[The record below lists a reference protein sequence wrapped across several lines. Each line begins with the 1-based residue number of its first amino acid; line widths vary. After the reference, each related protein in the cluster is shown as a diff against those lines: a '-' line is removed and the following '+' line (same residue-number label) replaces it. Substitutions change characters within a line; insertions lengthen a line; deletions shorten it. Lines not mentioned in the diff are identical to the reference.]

1 MLLLIVSKW
10 CICVLCSILTYMK
23 HICILTELPNIS
35 ILLLYKHTDITEKK
49 NHPSTNSPKSFWDW
63 VTNIPFRKCVFILIR
78 LHHTRTTDTIHLGR
92 LAAKNTAFINPIK
105 SGLIQTVA
113 FTAISITCYLLVPNT
128 PHDVTCHFP
137 MATHFGYCQLNFWT
151 KLANL
156 SFPRCHTQAR
166 MHNILSCVLPLNSTA
181 RTWNIRMDQ

>member
-1 MLLLIVSKW
+1 MVYLCTMLH
-10 CICVLCSILTYMK
+10 TYI
-23 HICILTELPNIS
+23 HEAY
-35 ILLLYKHTDITEKK
+35 LYTYRTAKYFNSVTIQTHWYYWKKK

-113 FTAISITCYLLVPNT
+113 FTAISITCYLRVPNT
-128 PHDVTCHFP
+128 PHELLPWCNLPFP
-137 MATHFGYCQLNFWT
+137 HGSSFWVLST
-151 KLANL
+151 KL
-156 SFPRCHTQAR
+156 
-166 MHNILSCVLPLNSTA
+166 LNQVSKPFFSQMPYTS
-181 RTWNIRMDQ
+181 

>member
-1 MLLLIVSKW
+1 MYYAPYLHTW
-10 CICVLCSILTYMK
+10 SIFVYLQNCQIFQFCYYTNT
-23 HICILTELPNIS
+23 L
-35 ILLLYKHTDITEKK
+35 ILLKKK

-128 PHDVTCHFP
+128 PHELPPWCNLPFP
-137 MATHFGYCQLNFWT
+137 HGSSFWVLST
-151 KLANL
+151 KL
-156 SFPRCHTQAR
+156 
-166 MHNILSCVLPLNSTA
+166 LNQVSKPFFSQMPYTS
-181 RTWNIRMDQ
+181 

>member
-128 PHDVTCHFP
+128 PHELLPWCNLPFP
-137 MATHFGYCQLNFWT
+137 HGSSFWVLST
-151 KLANL
+151 KL
-156 SFPRCHTQAR
+156 
-166 MHNILSCVLPLNSTA
+166 LNQVSKPFFSQMPYTS
-181 RTWNIRMDQ
+181 